1 MERIPRR
8 KEGWGGR
15 RRPGDGLRLGL
26 GVGAGIDLLWLG
38 QEGARLMDEALG
50 ALGTQAQRTHIRPL
64 APKRS
69 RKPITDGGLRRALKQ
84 QSRAGH

>member
-1 MERIPRR
+1 M
-8 KEGWGGR
+8 
-15 RRPGDGLRLGL
+15 GL

-50 ALGTQAQRTHIRPL
+50 SLGTQAQRTHIRPL

-69 RKPITDGGLRRALKQ
+69 RKPITDGGMRRALKQ
-84 QSRAGH
+84 QLQRRSLIK